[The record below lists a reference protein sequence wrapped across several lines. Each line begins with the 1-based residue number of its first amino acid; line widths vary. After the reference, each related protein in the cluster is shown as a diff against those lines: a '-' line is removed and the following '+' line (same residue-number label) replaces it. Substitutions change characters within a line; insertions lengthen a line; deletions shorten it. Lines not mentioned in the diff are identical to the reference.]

1 MPAVHRDGDTR
12 VCGAKTISKGQST
25 VYVNNKLASVK
36 DDPNTHGGGQL
47 KADVGAGTVFVNN
60 KPLVGLGSNASPDR
74 RRGPPHENP
83 KATSASG
90 DVNIG

>member
-1 MPAVHRDGDTR
+1 MPAVHRDGDAR

-25 VYVNNKLASVK
+25 VYVNNRLASVK
-36 DDPNTHGGGQL
+36 GDPNTHGAGDL
-47 KADVGAGTVFVNN
+47 KADVGAGKVFINGEKV
-60 KPLVGLGSNASPDR
+60 VGLGSNASPDNFS
-74 RRGPPHENP
+74 GPPHRNP